1 MRSHRYKFFI
11 SPVIIFS
18 LVFSSFAFIPTRRA
32 DAALDYGAMAAAA
45 LAAGFACL
53 ASGLLPSMGSLTS
66 VPVNDKTQNN
76 KTCAADTLAFAMG
89 KVVLASLTDSIV
101 NWAQNGFP
109 DGGPSYAKDLNKTM
123 RTVADGEIANFFS
136 SLTGVNI
143 CDPINLSFLL
153 DLSKIKTGGPKYA
166 CTLTKAKANFAAFQK
181 NFESGGWATYNES
194 LVSQNNPIGF
204 AIETSEDVN
213 NKSQKK
219 QGLLQKELDWNKG
232 FLNFKDTDPDSP
244 TFGQTL
250 TPGTAIEAQLESS
263 LGSGVRQLELADS
276 INKIL
281 IAITNALVKKAF
293 TDTKK
298 GLFN

>member
-1 MRSHRYKFFI
+1 MTSHRYKFFI

-18 LVFSSFAFIPTRRA
+18 LVFSSFAFIPTKRA
-32 DAALDYGAMAAAA
+32 DAALDVGAVTAAAV
-45 LAAGFACL
+45 AAGLACL
-53 ASGLLPSMGSLTS
+53 ASGLLPSLGSLTS

-76 KTCAADTLAFAMG
+76 KTCAADTLAFALG

-143 CDPINLSFLL
+143 CDPANFNFLL
-153 DLSKIKTGGPKYA
+153 SLSKIKTGGPKYA
-166 CTLTKAKANFAAFQK
+166 CTLTKAIANVEKFQK
-181 NFESGGWATYNES
+181 DFESGGWIAYQES
-194 LVSQNNPIGF
+194 MAPQNNPIGF
-204 AIETSEDVN
+204 AIKASGEVSSKTQ
-213 NKSQKK
+213 NKKNS
-219 QGLLQKELDWNKG
+219 LQQELGWGKG
-232 FLNFKDTDPDSP
+232 FLSFKDAD
-244 TFGQTL
+244 GNTL
-250 TPGTAIEAQLESS
+250 TPNTVIESS
-263 LGSGVRQLELADS
+263 TNDSLKSVARQLELADS

-281 IAITNALVKKAF
+281 IAITDALAKKAF
-293 TDTKK
+293 ASAK